1 MNNDIREL
9 SVDELDKVSGGAA
22 ATTKT
27 TIKTTTKPTTK
38 LDTYLEITLTEATI
52 SS

>member
-27 TIKTTTKPTTK
+27 TTKTTKPTTK
-38 LDTYLEITLTEATI
+38 LDTYLEITLTDATI